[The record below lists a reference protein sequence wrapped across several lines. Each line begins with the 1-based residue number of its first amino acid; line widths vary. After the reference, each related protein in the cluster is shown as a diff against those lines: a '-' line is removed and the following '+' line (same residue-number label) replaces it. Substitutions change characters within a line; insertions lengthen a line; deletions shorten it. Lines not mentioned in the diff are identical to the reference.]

1 MRLTAQKSTP
11 QNNATTINILK
22 KAQQAVDKLSEIFGY
37 DKVKGLKELKKEQI
51 YVETN
56 KRAKNGLYQ
65 GEGITSIL
73 NIGTEEGK
81 EKANQE
87 DSILALTH
95 PLNSDFKIALVADGM
110 GGQGNGA
117 AASHIATLLTKEW
130 FESLPKDF
138 YNQDNISLKYQNG
151 SSLNISFEDAIKEN
165 LININEKIKELLGK
179 SPGTTFSAVITRK
192 KNGQDSITVVS
203 IGDSKVLKVSANGQV
218 EQLSKDDNILSKA
231 IEEKAIYIEPNN
243 PEVIYTSNEEYN
255 DRAIYKP
262 LQKDNNPQVLK
273 EGDERFYKRN
283 HMITDYL
290 GCGQEVKELKRK
302 LNQKFNGFISEHSF
316 NQGDTLFLCS
326 DGISDTLT
334 NKEIADI
341 VHVCKKPV
349 ECLKHIINKIY
360 EAEKEKHKTGHNNP
374 PKRLEENKWFG
385 EMLKGSEDNMSAII
399 MEKGEN
405 DGR

>member
-1 MRLTAQKSTP
+1 MKSTAQKSTP

-37 DKVKGLKELKKEQI
+37 DKVKGLKKLKEEQI
-51 YVETN
+51 YIETN

-65 GEGITSIL
+65 GKGITGIL

-95 PLNSDFKIALVADGM
+95 PLNPDFKIALVADGM

-165 LININEKIKELLGK
+165 LININEKIKELLGE
-179 SPGTTFSAVITRK
+179 SPGTTFSAAIARK
-192 KNGQDSITVVS
+192 KNGVDSITVVS

-290 GCGQEVKELKRK
+290 GCGQEAKELKRK

-316 NQGDTLFLCS
+316 NQGDTLLLCS

-341 VHVCKKPV
+341 VHVCKNPA
-349 ECLKHIINKIY
+349 ECLKHIINRIY
-360 EAEKEKHKTGHNNP
+360 EVEKEKHKTGHNNP
-374 PKRLEENKWFG
+374 PKRLEGNKWFG